1 MKKYLVILVMSLLG
15 VNAFAQR
22 DLMLSQQFFS
32 RLNIN
37 PSATGNTDDIDLFL
51 IGRYQW
57 AKATNGPKSGVFNL
71 SNYFESARSG
81 IGFTLSYDDL
91 GYANRTMDIKAAY
104 AYHVNLNESMLMSF
118 GLSAGILYHY
128 FDPAKNIFLDPEEL
142 ERETLNFGEKLT
154 KVNPDMDF
162 GVELAMPKLLVGASV
177 NHILYNEDQVT
188 TSRPGRQFNVYVR
201 ALLSPSEKIDLAPA
215 LVYVHRNQMQRM
227 ELNFLLFYKRF
238 LWFGLTYR
246 PDLSG
251 VDLFCSNVI
260 QFCAGFEYKKFRLG
274 YSFDLGLG
282 DIAKSISRDANEIM
296 LSWRIPKT
304 TKGGGARF
312 LEDY

>member
-15 VNAFAQR
+15 VSAYAQR

-32 RLNIN
+32 RLNMN
-37 PSATGNTDDIDLFL
+37 PSATGNTDDVDLFL
-51 IGRYQW
+51 IGRWQW
-57 AKATNGPKSGVFNL
+57 IGVSNGPKTGVLNF

-81 IGFTLSYDDL
+81 IGMSVTYDDL
-91 GYANRTMDIKAAY
+91 GYANRTMNIKAAY

-128 FDPAKNIFLDPEEL
+128 FDPQKNIWLDPQEL
-142 ERETLNFGEKLT
+142 ENESLNFGEKLS

-177 NHILYNEDQVT
+177 NHLLYNEDKVT

-227 ELNFLLFYKRF
+227 ELNFLLFYNRF
-238 LWFGLTYR
+238 LWFGVTYR
-246 PDLSG
+246 PDLTG
-251 VDLFCSNVI
+251 VDLFSSNVL
-260 QFCAGFEYKKFRLG
+260 QFSVGFEYKKFRLG

-282 DIAKSISRDANEIM
+282 DVARSVSSNASELL

>member
-37 PSATGNTDDIDLFL
+37 PSATGNTDDVDIFL

-57 AKATNGPKSGVFNL
+57 AGVTNSPKSGVMNL
-71 SNYFESARSG
+71 SNYFEKVRSG
-81 IGFTLSYDDL
+81 IGFTFSYDDL
-91 GYANRTMDIKAAY
+91 GVANRTMNFKAAY

-128 FDPAKNIFLDPEEL
+128 FDPAQNIYLDPEEL
-142 ERETLNFGEKLT
+142 EKETLNFGEKVT
-154 KVNPDMDF
+154 KVSPDMDF

-177 NHILYNEDQVT
+177 NHLLYNEDQVT

-201 ALLSPSEKIDLAPA
+201 GLFSPSENIDLAPA
-215 LVYVHRNQMQRM
+215 IVYVHRNQMQRA
-227 ELNFLLFYKRF
+227 ELNFLVFIKRF
-238 LWFGLTYR
+238 LWVGATYR

-251 VDLFCSNVI
+251 VDLFSSNVV
-260 QFCAGFEYKKFRLG
+260 QLCAGFEYKKFRLG
-274 YSFDLGLG
+274 YSFDLSLG
-282 DIAKSISRDANEIM
+282 DVAKSVGKTSHELMI
-296 LSWRIPKT
+296 SWRIPKS

-312 LEDY
+312 LED